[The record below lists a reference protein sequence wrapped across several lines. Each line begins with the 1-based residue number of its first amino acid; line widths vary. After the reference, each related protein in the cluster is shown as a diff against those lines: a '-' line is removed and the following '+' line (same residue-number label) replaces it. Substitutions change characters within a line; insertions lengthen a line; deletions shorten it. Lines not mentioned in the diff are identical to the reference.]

1 MLPALEMRVL
11 DRNAEWMGVKILD
24 LMENAGK
31 AVAEAAL
38 RELGARGKRVLIV
51 CGVGNNGG
59 DGLTAARYLKPE
71 CDVTVLL
78 AKGPSEF
85 STSEALVN
93 FERVKDSV
101 PILVADAASAHRMQD
116 FDVIIDAL
124 LGIGA
129 YGEVREPYAGI
140 IQGMNASEKPIL
152 SVDVPSGFGG
162 ALAVVPKATVALHAA
177 KEGMT
182 AENSGTIIVAPIGLP
197 AEVER
202 TIGPGEFLHYPAPRA
217 DSHKGDNGR
226 LLVVG
231 GGPFTGAPAL
241 VAWGAYR
248 IGADVVHIAT
258 PSAAYPIIASM
269 APEFIVHPLSGDRLV
284 REDVPTVSDLAEGM
298 DAVVIGPGLG
308 TSEGTMDAVREIV
321 HGLALPIVIDA
332 DAFTALRGHLEL
344 LQGKGGVLTPHARE
358 FEVISGER
366 MPTDPEGRAETA
378 RSFAKQTGFTV
389 LLKGARDVVTDGERV
404 KLTKGGNPGMTVG
417 GTGDVLA
424 GLAGGLLAKH
434 AGPYDAARIAAFAS
448 KYAGDL
454 AFEDLSY
461 GFVAKDVADR
471 VPRVL
476 KKFL

>member
-1 MLPALEMRVL
+1 
-11 DRNAEWMGVKILD
+11 
-24 LMENAGK
+24 
-31 AVAEAAL
+31 
-38 RELGARGKRVLIV
+38 
-51 CGVGNNGG
+51 
-59 DGLTAARYLKPE
+59 
-71 CDVTVLL
+71 
-78 AKGPSEF
+78 
-85 STSEALVN
+85 
-93 FERVKDSV
+93 
-101 PILVADAASAHRMQD
+101 
-116 FDVIIDAL
+116 
-124 LGIGA
+124 
-129 YGEVREPYAGI
+129 
-140 IQGMNASEKPIL
+140 
-152 SVDVPSGFGG
+152 
-162 ALAVVPKATVALHAA
+162 
-177 KEGMT
+177 
-182 AENSGTIIVAPIGLP
+182 
-197 AEVER
+197 
-202 TIGPGEFLHYPAPRA
+202 
-217 DSHKGDNGR
+217 
-226 LLVVG
+226 
-231 GGPFTGAPAL
+231 
-241 VAWGAYR
+241 
-248 IGADVVHIAT
+248 
-258 PSAAYPIIASM
+258 
-269 APEFIVHPLSGDRLV
+269 
-284 REDVPTVSDLAEGM
+284 VSDLAEGM

-358 FEVISGER
+358 FEAISGER